1 MPRSFRFEPPA
12 PRPGSLTRPRLL
24 RALLG
29 RWDHRVTTVVGG
41 PGLGKTTLL
50 AQALAENQLAP
61 RGDDVWLGLGPGDAE
76 GHALARDALAALA
89 AGTDAAALADAEDRE
104 PDAASVADA
113 AWRRSP
119 TAVCLVLDDVHVL
132 APDSRGALWLADL
145 IDALPANAHVVL
157 AGRWAPAV
165 PLARLAAQGSL
176 LRLTEDDLRFS
187 EDELAGFAARR
198 GVEAAQL
205 DESGGWPAMAELAA
219 SVGRDLAGEY
229 LWEEILEPLGP
240 ERRRVL
246 AIVSD
251 LGGADDA
258 LAGAAMGGPVALG
271 RMLDGV
277 PLVAQ
282 GTGGWRV
289 PHPLWATAK
298 ALALPDDQRRAMR
311 ARAVEHLVSQHRYDD
326 AITLAAEAEL
336 TDLVPAV
343 LRAASIGPD
352 RPPTRWLERWLADL
366 PPEVLG
372 TPGAALAAGVRAAA
386 VSPTEAA
393 GPLREVIDL
402 CRTAGDVEGEL
413 SAIAVLG
420 RVAWWRSDLALLGE
434 IFPRVLELE
443 AEGEP
448 LAGAIAAVG
457 RAVLADLGGDDEAVL
472 AHLDGVRPGLLDDQ
486 WQAVTD
492 WLRASVLAGMGD
504 ADGAIAMLDGIHR
517 SPDPAFLLTVEGTRM
532 TTRWSQGHVDDVVA
546 ALPSIVD
553 RIRAAGVVHNLQVA
567 TTQAAFGS
575 AWVGDVES
583 AGRYLAEARQAQR
596 DAGEDTSPRLTLAE
610 AACLLAG
617 GDEPGA
623 AAVIE
628 AAART
633 LTDPNREPERRAWR
647 NGLALTYVLVPALRP
662 RWDAADLHGHL
673 AVARRLAAAVVAER
687 EGRGRPGELDL
698 PDPGMVRAVL
708 PLRLAVELA
717 LGLEAAGRP
726 EGGELLEALGT
737 RGRDA
742 VRAMA
747 AGGAPHTRSARSLL
761 AAVPAPPPS
770 VTDVGVLGP
779 LQICRDGEAVTDGDI
794 RRERVRELLAFL
806 VGHRTTT
813 RAAIT
818 AALWPDLDERA
829 AANNLRVT
837 TNYLKRLL
845 EPWRAPN
852 DPSYFVRG
860 DGATVTLVTGDRLR
874 IDADLF
880 DGHLARAARAE
891 ADGTPSLALEHSL
904 AAVDL
909 YRGQAHDGVAD
920 AEWVDVDRDHFR
932 SRFVAAATRGGE
944 LLLGLDDLD
953 RAEQVARRAVAAD
966 PWAEDA
972 HGVLVAAALARGD
985 RSAARRALDRSL
997 GALADLGVDP
1007 SPRTQS
1013 LRRRVRGAGAS
1024 A

>member
-1 MPRSFRFEPPA
+1 MPRSFRFEPPV

-50 AQALAENQLAP
+50 AQALAENRLAP
-61 RGDDVWLGLGPGDAE
+61 RGDDVWLGLAPGDAE
-76 GHALARDALAALA
+76 GHPLARDALAALA
-89 AGTDAAALADAEDRE
+89 AGTGAAARADADDRE
-104 PDAASVADA
+104 PDAAAVADA

-119 TAVCLVLDDVHVL
+119 TAVCLVLDDVQVL
-132 APDSRGALWLADL
+132 APDSPGALWLAEL
-145 IDALPANAHVVL
+145 IDALPTNGHVVL

-165 PLARLAAQGSL
+165 PLARLAAQGAL
-176 LRLTEDDLRFS
+176 LRLSEDDLRFS

-219 SVGRDLAGEY
+219 SVGRDLAGDY
-229 LWEEILEPLGP
+229 LWAEVLEPLGS

-246 AIVSD
+246 AVLSD

-258 LAGAAMGGPVALG
+258 LAGAALGAPVDLD
-271 RMLDGV
+271 RMLGGV
-277 PLVAQ
+277 PLVAH

-289 PHPLWATAK
+289 PHPLWATVK
-298 ALALPDDQRRAMR
+298 ALALRDDERRAMR
-311 ARAVEHLVSQHRYDD
+311 ARAIDHLVGQHRYDD
-326 AITLAAEAEL
+326 AITLATEAGL

-366 PPEVLG
+366 PPEARG
-372 TPGAALAAGVRAAA
+372 TPGAALATGVRAAA
-386 VSPTEAA
+386 VNPSAA
-393 GPLREVIDL
+393 GPLREVVEL

-457 RAVLADLGGDDEAVL
+457 RAVLADLDGDDEAVL
-472 AHLDGVRPGLLDDQ
+472 AHLDGIGPGRLDDQ
-486 WQAVTD
+486 WQAVAD
-492 WLRASVLAGMGD
+492 WLRASVLAGMGEAD
-504 ADGAIAMLDGIHR
+504 AAVAILEGIRR
-517 SPDPAFLLTVEGTRM
+517 SPDPAFLLTVEGTRL
-532 TTRWSQGHVDDVVA
+532 TTRWSQGHVDEVVA
-546 ALPSIVD
+546 VLPSIVE

-567 TTQAAFGS
+567 VTQAAF
-575 AWVGDVES
+575 AAAAVGDIES
-583 AGRYLAEARQAQR
+583 AERYLAEARQAQR
-596 DAGEDTSPRLTLAE
+596 DAGADTSPRLALAE
-610 AACLLAG
+610 AACLLAR

-623 AAVIE
+623 VAVIE
-628 AAART
+628 AAAAT
-633 LTDPNREPERRAWR
+633 APDPDREPERRAWR

-673 AVARRLAAAVVAER
+673 VVARRLAAAVVAER
-687 EGRGRPGELDL
+687 EGRGRLGELDL
-698 PDPGMVRAVL
+698 PDPQQVRAAL
-708 PLRLAVELA
+708 PLRFAVELA

-726 EGGELLEALGT
+726 EGCELLDALGPW
-737 RGRDA
+737 GREA

-747 AGGAPHTRSARSLL
+747 ADGAPRTRSARSLL
-761 AAVPAPPPS
+761 AAVPPPPPS
-770 VTDVGVLGP
+770 VTEVGVLGP
-779 LQICRDGEAVTDGDI
+779 LHVSRDGEAVTDGDI

-813 RAAIT
+813 RAALT
-818 AALWPDLDERA
+818 TALWPDRDERA

-880 DGHLARAARAE
+880 DDHLARAAQAE
-891 ADGTPSLALEHSL
+891 ADGIPSLALEHSL

-920 AEWVDVDRDHFR
+920 AEWVDVDRDHYR
-932 SRFVAAATRGGE
+932 TRFVAAATRAGE
-944 LLLGLDDLD
+944 LLVGLGDVD
-953 RAEQVARRAVAAD
+953 RAEQVALRAVAAD

-985 RSAARRALDRSL
+985 GSAARRALDRSL
-997 GALADLGVDP
+997 AALADLGVDP

-1013 LRRRVRGAGAS
+1013 LRRRVRGAGA
-1024 A
+1024 AA